1 MTRKSRIPL
10 EILGVIKT
18 VIAICAK
25 VPDVETTVVSHE
37 DLGSQETN
45 GASTAKFCKYK
56 VTILGA

>member
-1 MTRKSRIPL
+1 MTRKSRTPF
-10 EILGVIKT
+10 EMRGVIET

-25 VPDVETTVVSHE
+25 VPDVETTVVSHA